1 MFWMIILFLT
11 LTISVN
17 EIVIYSVWVKIFSF
31 FFKLLMT
38 LFVFLFGLLIW
49 KKQSKE
55 KNHQKI

>member
-17 EIVIYSVWVKIFSF
+17 EIVTYSVWVKFFSF

-38 LFVFLFGLLIW
+38 LVVFLFGLLIW